1 MNLFWILTLLL
12 LPLLG
17 VSYVLWHVWV
27 ILPVGGVWRTVITGL
42 GLLCFLTLFLDF
54 TGQLERLP
62 MPVARLLYNIG
73 TSTLI
78 VILYLGMIFIAL
90 DLGRLFHLVPR
101 NWLYSNWMAT
111 ACISLVMLVTF
122 VYGRIHYNNKVYV
135 PLWIDTKKSL
145 PQDYKILM
153 ASDLHLGYHNGR
165 KELARWVD
173 IMNSE
178 QPDLILIAGD
188 IIDVSIRP
196 LIEEDMASEFRR
208 LKAPVYACLG
218 NHEYYSGA
226 PQAVRFYK
234 EAGIHLL
241 VDKAVEALPGV
252 VVVGRNDRMYR
263 KRKSPAELSQL
274 TDRTKYT
281 ILLDHQPFDLNEAEQ
296 AGFDFQLSGHTH
308 YGQVWPL
315 SWVTNLMYECAWGSH
330 QRGQTHYYVSSGL
343 GIWGGRFRIGTQSE
357 YVVATIHSRYLE
369 LLDFFNGHERLP
381 K

>member
-1 MNLFWILTLLL
+1 MNIFWVLTLLL
-12 LPLLG
+12 LPVLG

-27 ILPVGGVWRTVITGL
+27 ILPVGVVWRAVITGL

-54 TGQLERLP
+54 AGQLEHLP
-62 MPVARLLYNIG
+62 MPIARLLYNIG

-78 VILYLGMIFIAL
+78 VIFYLAMIFIAL
-90 DLGRLFHLVPR
+90 DLGRLLHLVPR
-101 NWLYSNWMAT
+101 DWLYNNWTTT
-111 ACISLVMLVTF
+111 ACIGLVMLSTF
-122 VYGRIHYNNKVYV
+122 VYGRIHYNNKVRV
-135 PLWIDTKKSL
+135 ALELQSSKPL
-145 PQDYKILM
+145 PRDYKVLM
-153 ASDLHLGYHNGR
+153 ASDLHLGYHNDR

-196 LIEEDMASEFRR
+196 LIEEDMAAEFRR

-234 EAGIHLL
+234 ESGIHLL
-241 VDKAVEALPGV
+241 VDKEAEALPGLV
-252 VVVGRNDRMYR
+252 VIGRNDRMYR
-263 KRKSPAELSQL
+263 KRATLTELSRL
-274 TDRTKYT
+274 ADRNKYT
-281 ILLDHQPFDLNEAEQ
+281 ILLDHQPFNLAESEQ
-296 AGFDFQLSGHTH
+296 ADFDFQLSGHTH

-315 SWVTNLMYECAWGSH
+315 SWITNLMYECAWGSH
-330 QRGQTHYYVSSGL
+330 QRGKTHYYVSSGL

-357 YVVATIHSRYLE
+357 YVIATIHTCE
-369 LLDFFNGHERLP
+369 
-381 K
+381 